1 MITKCEE
8 DLRTNENLT
17 PTEQDFA
24 ALVKA
29 RKEVDE
35 LLEERTTAYRE
46 EWKVKG
52 RDPAPEED
60 EWYRIVESEDTGE
73 GPMYEIVGEPHWSYE
88 DPFPTGSEC
97 TRRPSSQTKG

>member
-1 MITKCEE
+1 VITKCEE

-29 RKEVDE
+29 RKEVEE
-35 LLEERTTAYRE
+35 LLKERTTAYQE
-46 EWKVKG
+46 EWKSKG

-60 EWYRIVESEDTGE
+60 EWYKIVESEDTGE
-73 GPMYEIVGEPHWSYE
+73 EPMYEIVGEPHWGHE
-88 DPFPTGSEC
+88 DPFPTGSEYA
-97 TRRPSSQTKG
+97 RRPSSYTKG